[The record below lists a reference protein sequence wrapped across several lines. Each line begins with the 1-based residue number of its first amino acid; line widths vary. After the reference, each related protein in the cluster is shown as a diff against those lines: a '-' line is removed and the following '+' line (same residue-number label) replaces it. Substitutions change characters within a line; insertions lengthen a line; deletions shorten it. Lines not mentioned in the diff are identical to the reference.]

1 MAALGNRTSAS
12 LDLSLGLG
20 QTSQQFALADA
31 LQVQVAVV
39 VLAAKDDAGL
49 RLSIRRRIHRL
60 YVLGDTLSRSRLDLL
75 FLYVHYVFT
84 IKFSLGFDS

>member
-1 MAALGNRTSAS
+1 MAACRRQNAVSLRVIGTTMAALGNRTSAS

-60 YVLGDTLSRSRLDLL
+60 
-75 FLYVHYVFT
+75 
-84 IKFSLGFDS
+84 